1 MEKELNFMGL
11 LVLEN
16 KLKPVTR
23 GIIETLKSS
32 NIHCI
37 MIIGDNAL
45 TAISVARDASLV
57 DANEKVYLLELETNQ
72 FGRKFINC

>member
-11 LVLEN
+11 IILEN

-23 GIIETLKSS
+23 GVIEKLKSS

-37 MIIGDNAL
+37 MITGDNAL

-57 DANEKVYLLELETNQ
+57 NANEKIYLVELETNE
-72 FGRKFINC
+72 FGKKVINC